1 MIRARRFHR
10 HFAAL
15 AVAAV
20 WLLVAMP
27 TLGRWAGAAGGAHRA
42 NDGWV
47 AVCTA
52 TGLRYLPVSAFSDG
66 DLPPTPV
73 PGPDEDCSYCPLLS
87 VMVPAAIPALP
98 TTKTKPIGP
107 PHHSPADATIET
119 PHPCGLG
126 SRGPPPVLLNA

>member
-1 MIRARRFHR
+1 MIRTRRFHR
-10 HFAAL
+10 RFAAL
-15 AVAAV
+15 AVAAM

-27 TLGRWAGAAGGAHRA
+27 TLGRWAQAAGEAHRA

-52 TGLRYLPVSAFSDG
+52 TGLRYLPVSVFSDG
-66 DLPPTPV
+66 DLPSMPV

-87 VMVPAAIPALP
+87 AMVPASTPALP
-98 TTKTKPIGP
+98 TTSIKPIGP
-107 PHHSPADATIET
+107 PYRSAVDATIQA